1 MPIVKWRDPDTGEMK
16 EKEFPY
22 TPEGKEEARRYAAEL
37 AKYGVPSDSG
47 GRVLERLRP
56 GDIHPEQM
64 EMSSGNYRL
73 ITRDM
78 GFTPEDMA
86 LFEKRHDPEARRAM
100 QNARAQEA
108 RRKAAKRAQVTTA
121 KAAPKK

>member
-1 MPIVKWRDPDTGEMK
+1 MPIVKWIDPDTGEMK

-47 GRVLERLRP
+47 GSVLERLRP

-64 EMSSGNYRL
+64 NMTSGDYRL
-73 ITRDM
+73 ITRAA

-86 LFEKRHDPEARRAM
+86 LFEKHHDPEARRAR

-108 RRKAAKRAQVTTA
+108 RRKAAKRAHATTA
-121 KAAPKK
+121 KAGKKR